1 MWLGG
6 APFGKMTGIKRNAGQ
21 MKIQADRLK
30 GTVAAICRAGGIPS
44 DDAEMIADVLVT
56 TDMRG
61 VHSHGVVR
69 LAHYL
74 DCIRAGGIKPA
85 AEPVVLGESA
95 NSIMASAAG
104 GLGIPASVKVMRR
117 LLGKA
122 ETSAISIATLNHSDH
137 YGAAGHYAM
146 MAADCGYLGFSM
158 SNTCPLVAPSGGRA
172 AAIGNNPFAYAAP
185 GRRHRAV
192 LFDICMSKVAA
203 GKIELARGAGAKIPT
218 GWIVTADGRD
228 TDDPNDY
235 WRGAAM
241 LPFAE
246 HKGYGFATM
255 VEAMTGALAMSGM
268 LSGVHSWNKTPG
280 TDADTGHCFIVVNPA
295 FFGGKDAYRERID
308 AMIDEL
314 KRCPTVDGAA
324 EVLYPG
330 ELEWRREAAATSD
343 GIELPAASE
352 KELARA
358 AQMTGV
364 EIRA

>member
-1 MWLGG
+1 M
-6 APFGKMTGIKRNAGQ
+6 KRQ
-21 MKIQADRLK
+21 VSDLK
-30 GTVAAICRAGGIPS
+30 GLVATICRAGGIP
-44 DDAEMIADVLVT
+44 DADAAMIADVLVT

-61 VHSHGVVR
+61 IHSHGVVR
-69 LAHYL
+69 LARYL

-85 AEPVVLGESA
+85 AEPAIVSESA
-95 NSIMASAAG
+95 NSIMASANG
-104 GLGIPASVKVMRR
+104 GLGIPAAMKVMWR
-117 LLGKA
+117 LLDKA
-122 ETSAISIATLNHSDH
+122 EDSAISIATLNHSDH

-146 MAADCGYLGFSM
+146 MAAERGFLGFSM
-158 SNTCPLVAPSGGRA
+158 SNTCPLVAPTGGRV

-185 GRRHRAV
+185 GRKHRAV

-203 GKIELARGAGAKIPT
+203 GKIELARGAGKKIPT
-218 GWIVTADGRD
+218 GWIITPDGKD

-235 WRGAAM
+235 WRGAAL

-268 LSGVHSWNKTPG
+268 MSGVHSWNTLPG
-280 TDADTGHCFIVVNPA
+280 RDADTGHCFIVVNPA
-295 FFGGKDAYRERID
+295 FFGGKEAFRERID

-314 KRCPTVDGAA
+314 KRCPAADGVA

-330 ELEWRREAAATSD
+330 ELEWRREAAARAD
-343 GIELPAASE
+343 GMELPVASE

-358 AQMTGV
+358 AEMANV
-364 EIRA
+364 K